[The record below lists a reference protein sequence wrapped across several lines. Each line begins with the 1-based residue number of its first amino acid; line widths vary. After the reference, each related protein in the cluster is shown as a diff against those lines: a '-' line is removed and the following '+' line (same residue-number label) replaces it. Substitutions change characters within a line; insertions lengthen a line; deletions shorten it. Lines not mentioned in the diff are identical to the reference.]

1 MSVFVIQAN
10 PKRKILVV
18 DDEPAIRKLIR
29 ITLER
34 AGYVV
39 LEASNGREALSR
51 FSNEIAG
58 LVTDIDMPET
68 NGLELVCQVRQSRPD
83 LPVLFISA
91 LCTQYAGEL
100 SGFAC
105 LVKPFDIHNLTRE
118 VHQLVERDVPELEVA
133 NP

>member
-1 MSVFVIQAN
+1 MIKAN

-34 AGYVV
+34 AGYTV

-51 FSNEIAG
+51 FSDEVAG
-58 LVTDIDMPET
+58 LVTDINMPET

-91 LCTQYAGEL
+91 LCTQYADEL
-100 SGFAC
+100 TGFPY
-105 LVKPFDIHNLTRE
+105 LIKPFNIHNLTRE
-118 VHQLVERDVPELEVA
+118 VHQLVEGYFPELEVA